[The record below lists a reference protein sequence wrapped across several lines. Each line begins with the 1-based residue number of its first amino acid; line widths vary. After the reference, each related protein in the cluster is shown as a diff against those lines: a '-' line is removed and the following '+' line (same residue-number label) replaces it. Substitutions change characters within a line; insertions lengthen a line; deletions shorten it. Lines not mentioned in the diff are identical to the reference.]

1 MTTITTSN
9 LGFPRLVEKRMEKA
23 IESYW
28 AKKSIK
34 QN

>member
-9 LGFPRLVEKRMEKA
+9 LGFPRLGRKEWKKA